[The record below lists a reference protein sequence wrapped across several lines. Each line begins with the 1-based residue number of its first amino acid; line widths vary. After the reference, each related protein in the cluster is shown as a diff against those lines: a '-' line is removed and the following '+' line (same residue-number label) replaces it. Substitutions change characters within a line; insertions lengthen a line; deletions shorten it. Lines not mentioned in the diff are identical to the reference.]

1 MYRARFYYLSH
12 GMRKAQST
20 GVLYYRVDAVELAR
34 VYRNGTVQGGILQ
47 SPPAASA
54 SKTTGSSIAW
64 GKAGSTSIPL
74 PNRATEIAGPT
85 HGEDWR
91 LLDC

>member
-34 VYRNGTVQGGILQ
+34 VYRNGTVKGGILQ
-47 SPPAASA
+47 SPQQRVRPKRQGLA
-54 SKTTGSSIAW
+54 
-64 GKAGSTSIPL
+64 
-74 PNRATEIAGPT
+74 
-85 HGEDWR
+85 
-91 LLDC
+91 